1 MPAKH
6 NFAFN
11 SKYAVLFITL
21 LLFQAAAWAQSRPVP
36 DTARLINI
44 VSDFTRLAYTKADK
58 DSLIGLMGFPLYI
71 HEGKAKRIFNSAA
84 DLRKELQKKYKNE
97 KFSPVEYYIDSISG
111 PAFCRLPE
119 LKTKTCICLT
129 AHLVLPHTGQDPKGM
144 ILATTFYLERKPPY
158 KVIGTSNQY
167 N

>member
-1 MPAKH
+1 MTKTV
-6 NFAFN
+6 FCIIFLFLLQVTAFP
-11 SKYAVLFITL
+11 
-21 LLFQAAAWAQSRPVP
+21 QATGRI
-36 DTARLINI
+36 DTIRVKEI